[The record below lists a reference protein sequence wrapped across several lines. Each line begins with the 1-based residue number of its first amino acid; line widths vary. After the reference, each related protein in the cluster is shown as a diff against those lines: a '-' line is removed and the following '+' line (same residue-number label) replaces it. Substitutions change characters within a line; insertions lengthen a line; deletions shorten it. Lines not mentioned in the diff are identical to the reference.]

1 MLDDIV
7 HRQYLKILVMCIIA
21 ASAIAAMLLTAY
33 VSKAAFIAA
42 AAITAVAVLWALTSL
57 IYILRLRKFAAG
69 LPELPEHY
77 FRKSSYRI
85 EGKFYWFSDHFL
97 DLRKLR
103 KIPYEKISSITVY
116 AGEYG
121 VGSVKTGPFGRP
133 LLPLGGAN
141 FLTVRY
147 GFRSVRITLGDNE
160 KKLRTVLKHFT
171 KHNENIRVYDIRNS
185 LP

>member
-1 MLDDIV
+1 MLDELF
-7 HRQYLKILVMCIIA
+7 HRQKLIIFVMCIIA
-21 ASAIAAMLLTAY
+21 AAAIAAMLLTAG
-33 VSKAAFIAA
+33 VSKVAFIAA
-42 AAITAVAVLWALTSL
+42 AVAAGFVVLAVLNRVV
-57 IYILRLRKFAAG
+57 YILRLRKFAAG

-77 FRKSSYRI
+77 FRKSSYCI

-121 VGSVKTGPFGRP
+121 VGSVKIGPFGRT

-147 GFRSVRITLGDNE
+147 GLRSLRITLGDNE
-160 KKLRTVLKHFT
+160 KRLRTVLKHFT